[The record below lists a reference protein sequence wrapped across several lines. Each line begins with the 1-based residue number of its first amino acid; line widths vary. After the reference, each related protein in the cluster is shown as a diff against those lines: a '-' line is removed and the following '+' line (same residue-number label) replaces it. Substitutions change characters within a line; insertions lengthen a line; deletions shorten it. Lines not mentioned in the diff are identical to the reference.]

1 MSVKPCNIRIPSG
14 LSDAQVAADAA
25 CAAKRYAYSA
35 EQVESRLN
43 SYVDDLTGLDLEQ
56 IAANTAAAAE
66 VVERTEAAAAT
77 AQYSAEIVER
87 LAPEVKDMLD
97 TIVEQDLEQ
106 LRQDIEVATNLIA
119 TVDGKVSD
127 AQQAAT
133 DARGY
138 ALQADQSETAAEAA
152 LAETWTAYSAIL
164 SEKDSAA
171 AHFAEEAEEKVAE
184 AVTAQLNPGGDFY
197 AALNTAVHDT
207 IPNTVKNNAD
217 EYVTEL
223 TTEGGSLY
231 NYVEASKAEISS
243 LQGGAVSTIITHRE
257 AALTA
262 ITTAEDEAIESIGN
276 KVDAY
281 VEEKIDPEYI
291 SEKVNA
297 VLPGLID
304 AELADENGAW
314 NTAKNEAIADA
325 TEQAELARQWAT
337 SDTHVAGTSYS
348 GAYGYMLM
356 AERYADQT
364 ESDAGRAAES
374 ASLASSSAAAAEASR
389 ETAASS
395 ASAAA
400 NSELNAAAS
409 ASAAVNSEVNA
420 EAAWT
425 AASNSA
431 SEAKSYSISASNSAL
446 NAMNYR
452 NSAARYMEAAEAFA
466 VSEYYAGFTINNTPD
481 GPEVVPAAS
490 AQSYS
495 SAKTYADLAYNWA
508 TGFADTSAR
517 SYADQAHGYAN
528 QAYSYVQVASDWA
541 ERDTIFTAYDSDYHS
556 YSAASA
562 RMWAENER
570 VFDYSIKGS
579 SGYVTVP
586 AASARMWAEAEESFY
601 LNGEE
606 HKSAKAY
613 AELAETS
620 ETNAASSASA
630 ASDSASAA
638 KSYSI
643 NASSSASASDR
654 SANLSARYAEVAK
667 AFAVS
672 KYESGFGIIDNGD
685 GPEIVPGYSD
695 ISQNYS
701 SAKTYAE
708 WAAFSAEMSYS
719 WATGDGS
726 RSARVYANKAE
737 SWAETAYSWAEFDEI
752 FTYSTDEYSQPR
764 QVASARMWAEAE
776 ESFSLND
783 EVHKSAKAWAKLAET
798 DEAEALLHAQQANAA
813 AADAA
818 IAYEGTLNAYEGTL
832 NAYEA
837 TKAAVGEAETYLTD
851 VNAVKN
857 TIDQTLISSNWTAN
871 NIPVDDS
878 GAFTVTPGL
887 VYAVWSK
894 EVCEVYKDAALENK
908 LCTIWAEEQRCILAT
923 QATYYVSPVEQAA
936 SVIITSVQ
944 YTQPSA

>member
-133 DARGY
+133 DARGS

-152 LAETWTAYSAIL
+152 LAETWIAYSAVL
-164 SEKDSAA
+164 DEKDSAA
-171 AHFAEEAEEKVAE
+171 AHFAEEAVEKVAE

-197 AALNTAVHDT
+197 AALNTAVTDT
-207 IPNTVKNNAD
+207 IPSTVKAEAD
-217 EYVTEL
+217 KYVTEL
-223 TTEGGSLY
+223 TTEGGSLHD
-231 NYVEASKAEISS
+231 YVEDSKAEISS

-262 ITTAEDEAIESIGN
+262 ITTAKDEAIESIGE
-276 KVDAY
+276 KVDKDIA
-281 VEEKIDPEYI
+281 EKINPEYI

-304 AELADENGAW
+304 EELADENGAW

-325 TEQAELARQWAT
+325 TDQAELARQWAT

-348 GAYGYMLM
+348 GAYGYMLIT
-356 AERYADQT
+356 ERLADAAAQS
-364 ESDAGRAAES
+364 ESTAVDAASRAAES
-374 ASLASSSAAAAEASR
+374 SSAAYSSAGAAANSETNAAESANAAADSARAASISASEAADS
-389 ETAASS
+389 ETNAAGYAVRAESARDLAEQHVSYAGSLANAAYSS

-400 NSELNAAAS
+400 NSESNAKAS
-409 ASAAVNSEVNA
+409 E
-420 EAAWT
+420 T

-431 SEAKSYSISASNSAL
+431 EAAASSESN
-446 NAMNYR
+446 
-452 NSAARYMEAAEAFA
+452 AADSENLAERYMEVAEAFA
-466 VSEYYAGFTINNTPD
+466 VSQYDSGFIINNTAS
-481 GPEVVPAAS
+481 GPVIEMAAPE
-490 AQSYS
+490 QGYS
-495 SAKTYADLAYNWA
+495 SARTYAY
-508 TGFADTSAR
+508 SAR
-517 SYADQAHGYAN
+517 DFASKAHSDAATAGRYM
-528 QAYSYVQVASDWA
+528 QMAYSWA
-541 ERDTIFTAYDSDYHS
+541 ALETTFS
-556 YSAASA
+556 YNS
-562 RMWAENER
+562 N
-570 VFDYSIKGS
+570 D
-579 SGYVTVP
+579 
-586 AASARMWAEAEESFY
+586 AASARMWAEAEDPFQ
-601 LNGEE
+601 LNDEE

-613 AELAETS
+613 A
-620 ETNAASSASA
+620 
-630 ASDSASAA
+630 
-638 KSYSI
+638 
-643 NASSSASASDR
+643 
-654 SANLSARYAEVAK
+654 
-667 AFAVS
+667 
-672 KYESGFGIIDNGD
+672 
-685 GPEIVPGYSD
+685 
-695 ISQNYS
+695 
-701 SAKTYAE
+701 
-708 WAAFSAEMSYS
+708 
-719 WATGDGS
+719 
-726 RSARVYANKAE
+726 
-737 SWAETAYSWAEFDEI
+737 
-752 FTYSTDEYSQPR
+752 
-764 QVASARMWAEAE
+764 
-776 ESFSLND
+776 
-783 EVHKSAKAWAKLAET
+783 KLAKT
-798 DEAEALLHAQQANAA
+798 DEAEAYAWAQEANGA

-818 IAYEGTLNAYEGTL
+818 TAYSNTVEAYEGTLNAYSGTL
-832 NAYEA
+832 DAYNA
-837 TKAAVGEAETYLTD
+837 TKAAVGEAATYLTD

-871 NIPVDDS
+871 NITVDDS

-894 EVCEVYKDAALENK
+894 EVCEIYKDAALENK

-923 QATYYVSPVEQAA
+923 QETYYVSPVEQAA
-936 SVIITSVQ
+936 SVIITSMQ

>member
-133 DARGY
+133 DARGS

-152 LAETWTAYSAIL
+152 LAETWIAYSAVL
-164 SEKDSAA
+164 DEKDSAA
-171 AHFAEEAEEKVAE
+171 AHFAEEAVEKVAE

-197 AALNTAVHDT
+197 AALNTAVTDT
-207 IPNTVKNNAD
+207 IPSTVKAEAD
-217 EYVTEL
+217 KYVTEL
-223 TTEGGSLY
+223 TTEGGSLHD
-231 NYVEASKAEISS
+231 YVEDSKAEISS

-262 ITTAEDEAIESIGN
+262 ITTAKDEAIESIGE
-276 KVDAY
+276 KVDKDIA
-281 VEEKIDPEYI
+281 EKINPEYI

-304 AELADENGAW
+304 EELADENGAW

-325 TEQAELARQWAT
+325 TDQAELARQWAT

-348 GAYGYMLM
+348 GAYGYMLIT
-356 AERYADQT
+356 ERLADAAAQS
-364 ESDAGRAAES
+364 ESTAVDAASRAAES
-374 ASLASSSAAAAEASR
+374 SSAAYSSAGAAANSETNAAESANAAADSARAASISASEAADS
-389 ETAASS
+389 ETNAAGYAVRAESARDLAEQHVSYAGSLANAAYSS

-400 NSELNAAAS
+400 NSESNAKAS
-409 ASAAVNSEVNA
+409 E
-420 EAAWT
+420 T

-431 SEAKSYSISASNSAL
+431 IAASGSASAAANSESNAKASETAASNSAEAAASSES
-446 NAMNYR
+446 NAADSENL
-452 NSAARYMEAAEAFA
+452 AERYMEVAEAFA
-466 VSEYYAGFTINNTPD
+466 VSQYDSGFIINNTAS
-481 GPEVVPAAS
+481 GPVIEMAAPE
-490 AQSYS
+490 QGYS
-495 SAKTYADLAYNWA
+495 SARTYAY
-508 TGFADTSAR
+508 SAR
-517 SYADQAHGYAN
+517 DFASKAHSDAATAGRYM
-528 QAYSYVQVASDWA
+528 QMAYSWA
-541 ERDTIFTAYDSDYHS
+541 ALETTFS
-556 YSAASA
+556 YNS
-562 RMWAENER
+562 N
-570 VFDYSIKGS
+570 D
-579 SGYVTVP
+579 
-586 AASARMWAEAEESFY
+586 AASARMWAEAEDPFQ
-601 LNGEE
+601 LNDEE

-613 AELAETS
+613 A
-620 ETNAASSASA
+620 
-630 ASDSASAA
+630 
-638 KSYSI
+638 
-643 NASSSASASDR
+643 
-654 SANLSARYAEVAK
+654 
-667 AFAVS
+667 
-672 KYESGFGIIDNGD
+672 
-685 GPEIVPGYSD
+685 
-695 ISQNYS
+695 
-701 SAKTYAE
+701 
-708 WAAFSAEMSYS
+708 
-719 WATGDGS
+719 
-726 RSARVYANKAE
+726 
-737 SWAETAYSWAEFDEI
+737 
-752 FTYSTDEYSQPR
+752 
-764 QVASARMWAEAE
+764 
-776 ESFSLND
+776 
-783 EVHKSAKAWAKLAET
+783 KLAKT
-798 DEAEALLHAQQANAA
+798 DEAEAYAWAQEANGA

-818 IAYEGTLNAYEGTL
+818 TAYSNTVEAYEGTLNAYSGTL
-832 NAYEA
+832 DAYNA
-837 TKAAVGEAETYLTD
+837 TKAAVGEAATYLTD

-871 NIPVDDS
+871 NITVDDS

-894 EVCEVYKDAALENK
+894 EVCEIYKDAALENK

-923 QATYYVSPVEQAA
+923 QETYYVSPVEQAA
-936 SVIITSVQ
+936 SVIITSMQ